1 MMLNEGFRN
10 KRIIYAHVN
19 VCYMYKP
26 KQKKKQ
32 WKLEKIEI
40 HVVTNVLEVLYV
52 EMLISFQFDNNKRF
66 GVCHIYG

>member
-1 MMLNEGFRN
+1 
-10 KRIIYAHVN
+10 
-19 VCYMYKP
+19 MYKP

-52 EMLISFQFDNNKRF
+52 EMLISLQFDNNKRF